1 MPMFHKSLSVAALFS
16 ALAGC
21 AIAPGQVTEPPVE
34 EVAQPAADDA
44 QRPKTRPD
52 TAVAPPASARTVE
65 DFDTTSKAERVA
77 ATEAAKQDA
86 PERLLG
92 RTIASLGSPTDPG
105 FWAKTP
111 LVKTVQQGRL
121 VYPETASSV
130 VVELRPLD
138 AEQGAGSQVSLPA
151 LRVLGAP
158 LTALPELEVYA
169 R

>member
-1 MPMFHKSLSVAALFS
+1 MSTIQKSFGVVVLLTGM
-16 ALAGC
+16 AGC
-21 AIAPGQVTEPPVE
+21 TLPPEQAVEPPME
-34 EVAQPAADDA
+34 EVAQPVTEDT

-52 TAVAPPASARTVE
+52 TAVAPPVSARTVE
-65 DFDTTSKAERVA
+65 EFDTTSKEERVA
-77 ATEAAKQDA
+77 ATQAAEEEA

-121 VYPETASSV
+121 VYPATGSSV

-138 AEQGAGSQVSLPA
+138 AEPGAGSQVSLPA